1 MSQQL
6 INHSKD
12 LKKLRDEGFAIQVKG
27 GYLVIHHIPYVNS
40 QKEVKRGT
48 LVSQLNLVNNVTT
61 AKPNTHVMFFIG
73 EQPCNKDG
81 NIITAIQ
88 HGVGEQ
94 KLLDELTVHR
104 SFSNKPANGY
114 ADFYEKVTTYA
125 RIITAPAKSLDASL
139 TEKTFDVIADD
150 NAETVFNYVDTNSSR
165 ANVAHINSKFIE
177 QRIAIIGM
185 GGTGAYILDL
195 VAKTPVKG
203 IHTYDGDD
211 FLQHNA
217 FRSPGAASLEHLN
230 KKMKKVRYYAEIY
243 LKLHKGI
250 KEHAYY
256 ITDTN
261 LTELD
266 AMSYVFICVDNDVA
280 RRIIIQHLL
289 KVKVPFIDVGLGV
302 NVANEQLVGTIRV
315 TTGTVHKNDH
325 LANRISSEEDDN
337 NEYSTNVQIADLN
350 CLNAVMAVMK
360 WKKLSGF
367 YQDLR
372 EEHHSSYS
380 INVAQLQNEDTTA

>member
-27 GYLVIHHIPYVNS
+27 GYLVIHHIPYVNT
-40 QKEVKRGT
+40 QKEVKRGI
-48 LVSQLNLVNNVTT
+48 LVSQLNLVNNSTT

-73 EQPCNKDG
+73 DQPCDKDG

-94 KLLDELTVHR
+94 KLLDGFTVNR

-150 NAETVFNYVDTNSSR
+150 DAETVFSYVDTNSSR
-165 ANVAHINSKFIE
+165 ANVAHINSKFLE

-195 VAKTPVKG
+195 VAKAPVKD
-203 IHTYDGDD
+203 IHTYDGDE

-230 KKMKKVRYYAEIY
+230 KKMKKVSYYAEMY

-280 RRIIIQHLL
+280 RRMIIQHLL
-289 KVKVPFIDVGLGV
+289 KVKIPFIDVGLGV
-302 NVANEQLVGTIRV
+302 NIANEQLVGTIRV

-325 LANRISSEEDDN
+325 LSNRISFEEDEN